1 MLIRWKVPIAKGQVA
16 LVAALTVALMLAC
29 GGGSKTSDSVTVTA
43 SDRDGASTLDS
54 GTATASDEDGAS
66 TSELGTATA
75 SSMDASAASGGLE
88 TDFSFT
94 LYQGEEVL
102 GASTVQ
108 LSDLLDKP
116 TVLNFWAGLC
126 PPCREEM
133 PHFQEFYDDFEER
146 INFVGVDVGQFT
158 GLGNP
163 EEAQELLG
171 DLGVTYPAGFTEDS
185 NAVKEYVAGMPTTVF
200 ITPAG
205 EVFRSW
211 TGYLSKDKL
220 TEITEEMLAAS

>member
-1 MLIRWKVPIAKGQVA
+1 MFIRWKVPIAKGLVA

-29 GGGSKTSDSVTVTA
+29 GGGSPSISECPHPGEAPNTADSA
-43 SDRDGASTLDS
+43 GD
-54 GTATASDEDGAS
+54 
-66 TSELGTATA
+66 
-75 SSMDASAASGGLE
+75 GGLE
-88 TDFSFT
+88 TDFCFT
-94 LYQGEEVL
+94 LYQGEDVL
-102 GASTVQ
+102 GGSAVYVSH
-108 LSDLLDKP
+108 LLDKP
-116 TVLNFWAGLC
+116 TIVNFWAGLC

-133 PHFQEFYDDFEER
+133 PHFQEFYDEFEER
-146 INFVGVDVGQFT
+146 ISFVGVDVGQFT

-163 EEAQELLG
+163 EDAQELLG

-185 NAVKEYVAGMPTTVF
+185 NAVKEYVTGMPTTVF

-220 TEITEEMLAAS
+220 TEITEEMLAAEAAA

>member
-1 MLIRWKVPIAKGQVA
+1 MVIRWKVPIAKGLVA

-29 GGGSKTSDSVTVTA
+29 GGGSTSMSECPPPGETDSA
-43 SDRDGASTLDS
+43 GD
-54 GTATASDEDGAS
+54 
-66 TSELGTATA
+66 
-75 SSMDASAASGGLE
+75 GGLE
-88 TDFSFT
+88 TDFCFT

-102 GASTVQ
+102 GGSAVYVSH
-108 LSDLLDKP
+108 LLDKP
-116 TVLNFWAGLC
+116 TIVNFWAGLC

-133 PHFQEFYDDFEER
+133 PHFQEFYDEFEER
-146 INFVGVDVGQFT
+146 ISFVGVDVGQFT

-163 EEAQELLG
+163 EDAQELLR
-171 DLGVTYPAGFTEDS
+171 DLDVTYPAGFTEDS
-185 NAVKEYVAGMPTTVF
+185 SAVKEYVTGMPTTVF

-220 TEITEEMLAAS
+220 TEITEEMLAAG

>member
-1 MLIRWKVPIAKGQVA
+1 MVSDMDTEKALKMVIRWKIPIAKGLVA

-29 GGGSKTSDSVTVTA
+29 GGGSTSMSECPPPGESDSA
-43 SDRDGASTLDS
+43 GD
-54 GTATASDEDGAS
+54 
-66 TSELGTATA
+66 
-75 SSMDASAASGGLE
+75 GGLE
-88 TDFSFT
+88 TDFCFT

-102 GASTVQ
+102 GGSAVYVSH
-108 LSDLLDKP
+108 LLDKP
-116 TVLNFWAGLC
+116 TIVNFWAGLC

-133 PHFQEFYDDFEER
+133 PHFQEFYDEFEER
-146 INFVGVDVGQFT
+146 ISFVGVDVGQFT

-163 EEAQELLG
+163 EDAQELLG

-185 NAVKEYVAGMPTTVF
+185 NAVKEYVTGMPTTVF

-220 TEITEEMLAAS
+220 TEITEEMLAAG